1 MCCHRTHAR
10 VLRPAI
16 SDQSSP
22 HARVNRAIGVF
33 DEEVARL

>member
-10 VLRPAI
+10 VLQPAI
-16 SDQSSP
+16 SDQSP
-22 HARVNRAIGVF
+22 HVRVNRANGVF